1 VTGDAGWH
9 IYRGTGVQHDGID
22 RLPPPPPWRHFDG
35 EILPGTE
42 DAGTGVG
49 GARPG
54 TGMRAKSYR
63 PDPNVVDLTNAA
75 IYLRRPLLV
84 TGKPGTGKSTLAHS
98 IAWELK
104 LGPVLYWSITSR
116 AHLQDGL
123 YRYDAVG
130 RLQQANLQRLGQG
143 GPPATD
149 ISQFITLGP
158 LGTALVAR
166 PRPRVLLIDEFDK
179 SDIDLPNDLLNV
191 LEEGQFAIPELV
203 RESSDQ
209 AVRLAC
215 EDSSTALVK
224 GGLVRCNAFPI
235 IVITSNG
242 EREFPAAFR
251 RRCLQLTINEP
262 DAAKLAEIVRTQLG
276 DDALRETEA
285 LFQDFL
291 NRRDGADL
299 PTDHLLNAVYL
310 AMSGL
315 APDGDTRQRVV
326 DGLFARPRPGE
337 S

>member
-9 IYRGTGVQHDGID
+9 IYRGNGEQHEGLD
-22 RLPPPPPWRHFDG
+22 RLPGPPPWRRFDG
-35 EILPGTE
+35 EVLPGT
-42 DAGTGVG
+42 DGAAAGVSSP
-49 GARPG
+49 RPG
-54 TGMRAKSYR
+54 TEMRARSYR
-63 PDPNVVDLTNAA
+63 PDRNVVDLTNAA

-98 IAWELK
+98 IAWELQ

-116 AHLQDGL
+116 SHLQDGL

-130 RLQQANLQRLGQG
+130 RLQQANLQRLGQE

-149 ISQFITLGP
+149 TGQFVTLGP

-166 PRPRVLLIDEFDK
+166 SRPRVLLIDEFDK

-203 RESSDQ
+203 RERSDQ
-209 AVRLAC
+209 PVRLAC
-215 EDSSTALVK
+215 EDSSSAMVK
-224 GGLVRCNAFPI
+224 GGIVRCNAFPI

-251 RRCLQLTINEP
+251 RRCLQLMINEP
-262 DAAKLAEIVRTQLG
+262 DAGKLAEIVRTQLG
-276 DDALRETEA
+276 DDALRETES

-299 PTDHLLNAVYL
+299 PTDYLLNAVYL

-315 APDGDTRQRVV
+315 APDGDTRQRVI
-326 DGLFARPRPGE
+326 DGIFARARPGE
-337 S
+337 L

>member
-1 VTGDAGWH
+1 VTGDASWH
-9 IYRGTGVQHDGID
+9 IYRGNGEQHDGID
-22 RLPPPPPWRHFDG
+22 RLPKPPPWRRFDG
-35 EILPGTE
+35 EILPGT
-42 DAGTGVG
+42 DAGAVDVRSP
-49 GARPG
+49 RPG
-54 TGMRAKSYR
+54 TEQRARSYR
-63 PDPNVVDLTNAA
+63 PDTSVVDLTNAA
-75 IYLRRPLLV
+75 LYLRRPLLV

-116 AHLQDGL
+116 SHLQDGL

-130 RLQQANLQRLGQG
+130 RLQQANLRRLGQD
-143 GPPATD
+143 GPPVSET
-149 ISQFITLGP
+149 SEFITLGP
-158 LGTALVAR
+158 LGTALVAG

-191 LEEGQFAIPELV
+191 LEEGQFTIPELV
-203 RESSDQ
+203 REMSDEP
-209 AVRLAC
+209 VRLVG
-215 EDSSTALVK
+215 EDSSTAMVK
-224 GGLVRCNAFPI
+224 GGVVRCHAFPI

-251 RRCLQLTINEP
+251 RRCLQLVINEP

-276 DDALRETEA
+276 DDALRETES

-315 APDGDTRQRVV
+315 APDGETRQRVV
-326 DGLFARPRPGE
+326 DGLFARSRPGE
-337 S
+337 P